1 MKEEFKEIANSWGTY
16 LALIPFVVLLVYGV
30 VVVSSSVEGAV
41 SIGSWIS
48 KVFLTLVISAVVFI
62 GLSVFIGRRGD

>member
-48 KVFLTLVISAVVFI
+48 KMFLTLVISAVVFI